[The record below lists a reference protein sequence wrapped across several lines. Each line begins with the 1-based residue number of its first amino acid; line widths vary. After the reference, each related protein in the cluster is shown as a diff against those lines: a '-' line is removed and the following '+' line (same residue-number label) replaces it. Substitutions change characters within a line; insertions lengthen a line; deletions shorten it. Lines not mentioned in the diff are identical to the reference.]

1 MEKKDSSL
9 FKMRNVSAKAM
20 MAWGLGL
27 GGPVSSDPEN
37 PTLPC

>member
-1 MEKKDSSL
+1 MEKKYSSL
-9 FKMRNVSAKAM
+9 SKMRNVSGKVM

-27 GGPVSSDPEN
+27 GGPVTSDPEN